1 MGFTEVL
8 ISGAIDSKSPLLEM
22 SLLLLARPLL
32 KQFVL
37 CFVCDKIIFGC
48 PFRSA

>member
-32 KQFVL
+32 L